1 MNVIKCILNVY
12 KSNRQFRYTALL
24 FDMFND
30 FYNQT

>member
-12 KSNRQFRYTALL
+12 KSNRQFRYKVLL
-24 FDMFND
+24 FEMFYD